1 MKTDSH
7 LNISE
12 RTERLDEIQQA
23 MKQAVREALMR
34 HKRAG
39 NPVAT
44 WRDGRVVWIPPEEIP
59 VEEST
64 PSPNF

>member
-1 MKTDSH
+1 MKADSH
-7 LNISE
+7 LDHSE

-34 HKRAG
+34 HKQAG

-44 WRDGRVVWIPPEEIP
+44 WRDGRVVWIPPEEILA
-59 VEEST
+59 EEST
-64 PSPNF
+64 PSPIL

>member
-1 MKTDSH
+1 MTADAYLDH
-7 LNISE
+7 SE

-34 HKRAG
+34 HKQAG

-64 PSPNF
+64 PSATL

>member
-7 LNISE
+7 LDSSE

-64 PSPNF
+64 PSATL

>member
-7 LNISE
+7 LDSSE

-23 MKQAVREALMR
+23 MKQAVREALIR
-34 HKRAG
+34 HKQAG

-64 PSPNF
+64 PSATL

>member
-23 MKQAVREALMR
+23 MKQAVREALIR
-34 HKRAG
+34 HKQAG

-44 WRDGRVVWIPPEEIP
+44 WRDGQVVWVPPEEIP